1 MCRARVSD
9 WMEPRGGSI
18 QSETALAIM
27 RPQSL
32 TPLFAQ
38 VTSLP
43 GIGPRLGKLV
53 EKLAGPL
60 VVDRLWHLPFAVV
73 DRRNAPEIARAKPG
87 EVATLTVTVDEHL
100 VPRNPR
106 MPYRVWCSDES
117 GRICLTFFNAREDYL
132 KKLLPVGEVRVVSG
146 KIDLYQ
152 GEVQMTHPDHVVP
165 IDQRE
170 SILRV
175 EPVYGLTAGS
185 TQRPIQRAIAAAV
198 ERAPE
203 LAEWQDP
210 AFLARNRWS
219 DWKVSLGRAHA
230 PVEPDD
236 LSPLHPARARLAFDE
251 LLASQLAIAL
261 VRHHN
266 RTVAGHAT
274 KGDGRLRRAA
284 LDALPFDLTGSQ
296 KTAVAEIAADMAKPE
311 RMIRLLQG
319 DVGSGKTVVALL
331 AMLIGVEAGAQAAL
345 MAPTEL
351 LARQHHAT
359 IAPLA
364 EAAGVRLALLTG
376 RAGQKQKRETLQGLA
391 AGAIPLVVGTHALV
405 QEEVEFADLAL
416 AVVDEQHRFGVH
428 QRMALSSKGHA
439 VDLLVM
445 TATPIPRTL
454 MLAAYGDLD
463 VSKLTEKP
471 AGRQPVE
478 PRTIPLERIGAVADG
493 IGRQIAAGARV
504 YWVSP
509 LIEESEEVDLA
520 NVEERFRLLS
530 ARFPGKVGL
539 LHGRLKGAE
548 RDATMAAFT
557 EGRLSIVVATTVIEV
572 GVDVPAA
579 TVMVIEHAERFGLA
593 QLHQLRGRVGRGE
606 ATSTVLLLYA
616 PPLGEPASRRLA
628 LMRETEDG
636 FRIAEEDLRLR
647 GAGELLGT
655 RQSGLPDMRLADLAL
670 HGELLAAARDDARL
684 VIDRDPDL
692 QSERGAA
699 LRALLYLFR
708 RDDAVRTLRAG

>member
-1 MCRARVSD
+1 
-9 WMEPRGGSI
+9 
-18 QSETALAIM
+18 M

-38 VTSLP
+38 VTALP

-60 VVDRLWHLPFAVV
+60 VVDLLWHLPFAVI
-73 DRRNAPEIARAKPG
+73 DRRNAPEVVGAKAG
-87 EVATLTVTVDEHL
+87 EVATLTVVVDEHL
-100 VPRNPR
+100 VPHSPR
-106 MPYRVWCSDES
+106 QPYRIWCSDET
-117 GRICLTFFNAREDYL
+117 GRLCLTYFNGREDYL
-132 KKLLPVGEVRVVSG
+132 RKLLPPGETRVVSG
-146 KIDLYQ
+146 KVEIYQ

-165 IDQRE
+165 LDQRE
-170 SILRV
+170 SVLRV
-175 EPVYGLTAGS
+175 EPVYGLTAGL
-185 TQRPIQRAIAAAV
+185 TQRPVQKAVAAAV
-198 ERAPE
+198 ERAPD
-203 LAEWQDP
+203 LPEWQD
-210 AFLARNRWS
+210 AAYLARQHWQSWRGALAS
-219 DWKVSLGRAHA
+219 VHA
-230 PVEPDD
+230 PTEEGD
-236 LSPLHPARARLAFDE
+236 LAPLHSARARLAFDE

-266 RTVAGHAT
+266 RTLAGHAT
-274 KGDGRLRRAA
+274 EGDGRLRKAVLA
-284 LDALPFDLTGSQ
+284 SLPFDLTTSQ
-296 KTAVAEIAADMAKPE
+296 KAAVEEIATDMGKAE

-319 DVGSGKTVVALL
+319 DVGSGKTLVALL
-331 AMLIGVEAGAQAAL
+331 AMLICAEAGAQAAL

-364 EAAGVRLALLTG
+364 AVAGVRLALLTG
-376 RAGQKQKRETLQGLA
+376 RDGQKQKKETLQGLSD
-391 AGAIPLVVGTHALV
+391 GTIQLVVGTHALV
-405 QEEVEFADLAL
+405 QEDVEFADLAL

-471 AGRQPVE
+471 AGRQPIDT
-478 PRTIPLERIGAVADG
+478 RTIPLERIGEVAQG
-493 IGRQIAAGARV
+493 VGRQIATGARI
-504 YWVSP
+504 YWVCP

-530 ARFPGKVGL
+530 ERFPGKVGL
-539 LHGRLKGAE
+539 LHGRLKSAE
-548 RDATMAAFT
+548 REATMAAFAD
-557 EGRLSIVVATTVIEV
+557 GRLSILVATTVIEV

-593 QLHQLRGRVGRGE
+593 QLHQLRGRVGRGS
-606 ATSTVLLLYA
+606 AKSTCLLLYA
-616 PPLGEPASRRLA
+616 QPLGETAKARLA
-628 LMRETEDG
+628 IMRETEDG

-655 RQSGLPDMRLADLAL
+655 RQSGLPDMRLADLSV
-670 HGELLAAARDDARL
+670 HGELLQAARDDARL

-692 QSERGAA
+692 QSERGKA

>member
-1 MCRARVSD
+1 
-9 WMEPRGGSI
+9 
-18 QSETALAIM
+18 M

-53 EKLAGPL
+53 EKLAGPQ
-60 VVDRLWHLPFAVV
+60 VVDLVWHLPFAVV
-73 DRRNAPEIARAKPG
+73 DRRHAPEVAHAKAG
-87 EVATLTVTVDEHL
+87 EIATLTVTVDEHL
-100 VPRNPR
+100 VPRSPR
-106 MPYRVWCSDES
+106 QPYRVWCSDES
-117 GRICLTFFNAREDYL
+117 GRLCLTYFNGREDYL
-132 KKLLPVGEVRVVSG
+132 RKLLPVGEVRVVSG

-165 IDQRE
+165 LDQRE

-175 EPVYGLTAGS
+175 EPVYGLTAGL
-185 TQRPIQRAIAAAV
+185 TQRPVQKAVAAAI

-203 LAEWQDP
+203 LPEWHDTS
-210 AFLARNRWS
+210 FMARNRWTT
-219 DWKVSLGRAHA
+219 WKSSLADAHA
-230 PVEPDD
+230 PAEETD
-236 LSPLHPARARLAFDE
+236 LSPMHPARARLAFDE

-274 KGDGRLRRAA
+274 TGDGRLRRAA
-284 LDALPFDLTGSQ
+284 LAAMPFDLTPSQ
-296 KTAVAEIAADMAKPE
+296 KTAVGEIAADMAKAE
-311 RMIRLLQG
+311 RMVRLLQG

-331 AMLIGVEAGAQAAL
+331 AMLIAAEAGAQAAL

-364 EAAGVRLALLTG
+364 AAAGVKLALLTG
-376 RAGQKQKRETLQGLA
+376 RDSQKQKKETLAGLA
-391 AGAIPLVVGTHALV
+391 EGSIPLVVGTHALV
-405 QEEVEFADLAL
+405 QEDVEFNDLAL

-471 AGRQPVE
+471 AGRQPIDT
-478 PRTIPLERIGAVADG
+478 RTIPLERIGEVVEG
-493 IGRQIAAGARV
+493 IGRQIGSDARV
-504 YWVSP
+504 YWVCP

-520 NVEERFRLLS
+520 NVEERFRQLG

-548 RDATMAAFT
+548 REATMAAFAD
-557 EGRLSIVVATTVIEV
+557 GRLSILIATTVIEV

-593 QLHQLRGRVGRGE
+593 QLHQLRGRVGRGV
-606 ATSTVLLLYA
+606 AKSTCLLLYA
-616 PPLGEPASRRLA
+616 QPLGETARARLA
-628 LMRETEDG
+628 IMRETEDG

-655 RQSGLPDMRLADLAL
+655 RQSGLPDMRLADLAA
-670 HGELLAAARDDARL
+670 HAELLQAARDDARL
-684 VIDRDPDL
+684 VIERDPDL

-699 LRALLYLFR
+699 LRALLYLFK